1 MFKRSQAFRKKN
13 LVKESGEKDYDADI
27 DNASLDEAQK
37 IR

>member
-1 MFKRSQAFRKKN
+1 MLKRSQGFRKKN
-13 LVKESGEKDYDADI
+13 LVKESGEKDYNADI